1 MVKVN
6 DDNTI
11 KTASGNLILDSNG
24 GLVDINDN
32 LDVSGNLNVAG
43 DLDIDGDTELDSLNV
58 DGNTTLNDTT
68 IDGTLDLN
76 GDLVFGDGDKLK
88 FGDSG
93 DLEIVHDG
101 TNSVIQDVGQGSL
114 VIKSNGGGQGT
125 AMVFAAGSTGQIQMR
140 AYGTAGV
147 PGTAGVQLF
156 YGGSTSIADNSTG
169 RRLSTTTYG
178 VEINGQLNVTGDIVA
193 FTGSDERL
201 KLNIT
206 PIDDSLAKVNSISGN
221 TYDWNENSD
230 REGSDTG
237 VIAQE
242 VEKLG
247 LPGVVTTRENG
258 YKAVRYEKLVP
269 LLIEAIKELSDK
281 VSALE
286 DKLNN

>member
-1 MVKVN
+1 M
-6 DDNTI
+6 
-11 KTASGNLILDSNG
+11 
-24 GLVDINDN
+24 
-32 LDVSGNLNVAG
+32 
-43 DLDIDGDTELDSLNV
+43 
-58 DGNTTLNDTT
+58 
-68 IDGTLDLN
+68 
-76 GDLVFGDGDKLK
+76 K

-93 DLEIVHDG
+93 DLEIFHDAS
-101 TNSVIQDVGQGSL
+101 NSIIQDVGTGSL
-114 VIKSNGGGQGT
+114 VIKSTGGGPNAT
-125 AMVFAAGSTGQIQMR
+125 AMVFAAGSAGKIQMR
-140 AYGTAGV
+140 CYGTSGV

-156 YGGSTSIADNSTG
+156 YDGSTSIADNTTG

-178 VEINGQLNVTGDIVA
+178 VEINGQLNVTGDILA

-281 VSALE
+281 VSDLE